1 MLRNRGEDAYKPV
14 WTCASL
20 RLSDIAFQELYGN
33 SIIVERTIRR
43 EGASGYKVKN
53 AQDKTIASSG
63 AEIEAIL
70 DHFNI
75 QINNPI
81 SVLNQDMTKTF
92 LNSSDDTQKYSFFM
106 KATLLESIRSDYRDI
121 QVHITT
127 IHELIQTKK
136 KVGLSLKIASN

>member
-1 MLRNRGEDAYKPV
+1 M
-14 WTCASL
+14 
-20 RLSDIAFQELYGN
+20 YGN
-33 SIIVERTIRR
+33 SIIVERSIRR
-43 EGASGYKVKN
+43 EGAGGYKIKN
-53 AQDKTIASSG
+53 AHDKTIATSG

-92 LNSSDDTQKYSFFM
+92 LNSSDDGQKYSFFM

-121 QVHITT
+121 QGHIAT
-127 IHELIQTKK
+127 IQELIETKK
-136 KVGLSLKIASN
+136 TVCFFLCLRHVYLIH